1 MRKVLWGVVVIF
13 LTVGLAA
20 CGKKSAPESEEDLNP
35 ANAVEKYGGV
45 MGKTYKRAKSFDA
58 LLSLKHDIT
67 SFQVEQGRWPTSLQ
81 ELVEKEYTKELP
93 KPPEGMSFKYN
104 PGNGSIRLE

>member
-1 MRKVLWGVVVIF
+1 MKKILLGVAVIF
-13 LTVGLAA
+13 LAIEFAA
-20 CGKKSAPESEEDLNP
+20 CGKKSAPPSDESLNP

-67 SFQVEQGRWPTSLQ
+67 SFQTEQGRWPNSLQ

-93 KPPEGMSFKYN
+93 QPPEGMSFKYN
-104 PGNGSIRLE
+104 PQNGSIRLE

>member
-1 MRKVLWGVVVIF
+1 MKKFLLVILVVF
-13 LTVGLAA
+13 LAVGLGS

-67 SFQVEQGRWPTSLQ
+67 SFQVEQGRWPASLQ

-104 PGNGSIRLE
+104 PENGSIRLE